1 VPSSNEAL
9 ADLLAD
15 RRSLHLRRPWGTDV
29 QRLHLIT
36 TEVRTRDGRVGHG
49 FSWTPSVGAAAILAL
64 LQEDCRSF
72 VRGRPASPEAMWD
85 QLWWHLHEAG
95 SGGITTL
102 ALAGVDLALWDLAGQ
117 DRSLPLVSLLGRRRD
132 FVPTYGSGVNLH
144 YSLVELTE
152 QARRWVEAG
161 HHAVKVKVGKE
172 DLAEDVERVATVR
185 EVIGPHRK
193 LMIDANQR
201 WDLPRARRAIAAL
214 ARFDL
219 HWVEEPLL
227 SDDLAAHA
235 ELRRLIDV
243 PIAIGENL
251 RTVHEFR
258 SALVERACDFIQP
271 NVVRVGGITP
281 FLRIAGLAR
290 AHGVPV
296 YPHLLPEISGQ
307 LALCL
312 PEETMVEDVEDSSFA
327 ALGVLTVPNG
337 IDLSGARFRADTASG
352 HGLRF
357 VPKEE
362 EEK

>member
-1 VPSSNEAL
+1 MPSSNEAV
-9 ADLLAD
+9 ADLAAD
-15 RRSLHLRRPWGTDV
+15 RRSLPLRRPWGTGV
-29 QRLHLIT
+29 RRLHLIT
-36 TEVRTRDGRVGHG
+36 TEVRTGDGRVGHG

-64 LQEDCRSF
+64 LQEDCRGF
-72 VRGRPASPEAMWD
+72 VRGRPTSPEAMWD

-95 SGGITTL
+95 SGGITTM
-102 ALAGVDLALWDLAGQ
+102 ALAGVDLALWDLAAR

-132 FVPTYGSGVNLH
+132 VVPTYGSGVNLH
-144 YSLVELTE
+144 YSLDELAE
-152 QARRWVEAG
+152 QVRRWVEAG
-161 HHAVKVKVGKE
+161 HWAVKVKVGKE
-172 DLAEDVERVATVR
+172 DLAEDVERVAAVR
-185 EVIGPHRK
+185 EIIGPRRR

-201 WDLPRARRAIAAL
+201 WDLPRARRAIGAL

-235 ELRRLIDV
+235 ELRRLVDV

-251 RTVHEFR
+251 HTVHQFR
-258 SALVERACDFIQP
+258 TALIERACDFIQP

-281 FLRIAGLAR
+281 FLRISGLAR
-290 AHGVPV
+290 SHGVPV

-327 ALGVLTVPNG
+327 ALGALTVPNG
-337 IDLSGARFRADTASG
+337 IDLSGARFRADTVPG

-357 VPKEE
+357 VHREE